1 MRPFARLATLLA
13 VALCAA
19 MAVQAQPVGSRVS
32 PPFVPLGSA
41 GAFERQTVRGTP
53 YSAETETDLVQR
65 LGDGNRITGHWTGFV
80 ARDGEGRIRREQPL
94 AAIGPLLA
102 GPDSPRL
109 TVIHD
114 PVERVTWLLDPA
126 KRTARRLPWPEN
138 EPAEGAGTPAPTFE
152 RPGFGAGTPGFAGGG
167 AVAAEPRT
175 EPLGEREIAGLPVQ
189 GTRTSV
195 VVPAGQI
202 GNERPLEISSE
213 RWYSSELQVVVETRQ
228 QDPRLGEMRFRLTR
242 VDRRQ
247 PERELFEVPA
257 GYTVEEGPPP
267 PRFSAPPPR

>member
-1 MRPFARLATLLA
+1 MRAFATIATSLAATFW
-13 VALCAA
+13 VAGAL
-19 MAVQAQPVGSRVS
+19 QAQPVTARVA

-53 YSAETETDLVQR
+53 YSAQTETDLVQQ
-65 LGDGNRITGHWTGFV
+65 LGDGNKISGRWTGFV

-126 KRTARRLPWPEN
+126 RRTARRVPWPEN
-138 EPAEGAGTPAPTFE
+138 EPAEGAGSPAPTFE
-152 RPGFGAGTPGFAGGG
+152 RPVFGVAVGAGAG
-167 AVAAEPRT
+167 AAEPRA
-175 EPLGEREIAGLPVQ
+175 EPLGVREIAGIPAE

-195 VVPAGQI
+195 VVPAGRL

-242 VDRRQ
+242 VDRRP
-247 PERELFEVPA
+247 PERELFEVPPD
-257 GYTVEEGPPP
+257 YTVEEGPPP
-267 PRFSAPPPR
+267 RFSTSPPR